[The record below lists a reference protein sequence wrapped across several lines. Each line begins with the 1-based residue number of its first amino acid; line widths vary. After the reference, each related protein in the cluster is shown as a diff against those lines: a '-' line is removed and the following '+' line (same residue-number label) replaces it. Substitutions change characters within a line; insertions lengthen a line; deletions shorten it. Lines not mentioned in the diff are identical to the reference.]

1 MSPNLLYWLMGIGLL
16 MTSAGGLGIHVF
28 SRFNGGELERYCR
41 LRKNRERYGEILDDH
56 TQVISSAFYLH
67 LLGLCL
73 FLPTVALWLATNQ
86 GLIWETSSRNIAAR
100 NDWWSLM
107 LQAARPTVMIFLI
120 LGLSIWLPRAVAR
133 AAPAG
138 FIYHTWPIWRVVG
151 SLIAPFAAIGGIFEA
166 IGLRLRDQ
174 QPDEHFEEESLEDE
188 IRTKIAAG
196 QREGLVGVG
205 VTEMVAGVMNL
216 DEEDVT
222 RIMTPRSAVDAIDGD
237 LPWQDILKRVAET
250 GRTRLPVYRET
261 PDNIIGIL
269 YAKDLLP
276 MLSTNPEG
284 VGLEKIS
291 LQSLLRKPW
300 FVPDTKQVD
309 ELLRDFLHNRNH
321 IAIVLDSYHQF
332 VGVVT
337 IEDALEQIVG
347 EIADELDD
355 EVTNLARVV
364 ETGEIVD
371 AEAQVTIDDLN
382 KKFGWH
388 LPESDDYDTLG
399 GLIISRLGM
408 IPPESTQLLI
418 DGISMEV
425 TRATKRQILQV
436 KLRYVGKH
444 SLLAS

>member
-1 MSPNLLYWLMGIGLL
+1 
-16 MTSAGGLGIHVF
+16 
-28 SRFNGGELERYCR
+28 
-41 LRKNRERYGEILDDH
+41 
-56 TQVISSAFYLH
+56 
-67 LLGLCL
+67 
-73 FLPTVALWLATNQ
+73 
-86 GLIWETSSRNIAAR
+86 
-100 NDWWSLM
+100 
-107 LQAARPTVMIFLI
+107 
-120 LGLSIWLPRAVAR
+120 
-133 AAPAG
+133 
-138 FIYHTWPIWRVVG
+138 
-151 SLIAPFAAIGGIFEA
+151 
-166 IGLRLRDQ
+166 
-174 QPDEHFEEESLEDE
+174 
-188 IRTKIAAG
+188 
-196 QREGLVGVG
+196 
-205 VTEMVAGVMNL
+205 
-216 DEEDVT
+216 
-222 RIMTPRSAVDAIDGD
+222 MTPRSAVDAIDGD
-237 LPWQDILKRVAET
+237 LPCLDILTRVAET

-276 MLSTNPEG
+276 LLTSNHQESA
-284 VGLEKIS
+284 LEKFS

-371 AEAQVTIDDLN
+371 AEAQVSIDDLN

-399 GLIISRLGM
+399 GLIISRLGT
-408 IPPESTQLLI
+408 IPPESTQLLV

-425 TRATKRQILQV
+425 TRATKRQILRV
-436 KLRYVGKH
+436 KLRYVGKQ

>member
-1 MSPNLLYWLMGIGLL
+1 L
-16 MTSAGGLGIHVF
+16 
-28 SRFNGGELERYCR
+28 
-41 LRKNRERYGEILDDH
+41 
-56 TQVISSAFYLH
+56 IS
-67 LLGLCL
+67 
-73 FLPTVALWLATNQ
+73 
-86 GLIWETSSRNIAAR
+86 
-100 NDWWSLM
+100 
-107 LQAARPTVMIFLI
+107 
-120 LGLSIWLPRAVAR
+120 
-133 AAPAG
+133 
-138 FIYHTWPIWRVVG
+138 
-151 SLIAPFAAIGGIFEA
+151 PFAAIGTIFEA

-205 VTEMVAGVMNL
+205 VSEMVAGVMNL
-216 DEEDVT
+216 DEEDVA

-237 LPWQDILKRVAET
+237 LPCLDILTRVAET

-276 MLSTNPEG
+276 LLTSNHQESA
-284 VGLEKIS
+284 LEKFS

-371 AEAQVTIDDLN
+371 AEAQVSIDDLN

-399 GLIISRLGM
+399 GLIISRLGT
-408 IPPESTQLLI
+408 IPPESTQLLV

-425 TRATKRQILQV
+425 TRATKRQILRV
-436 KLRYVGKH
+436 KLRYVGKQ